1 MASKTKP
8 GFYAVATGRK
18 PGIYTNWDECK
29 AQVLNYNGAKY
40 KKFVNHHEAESWI
53 SLNVGPD
60 VARKAMD
67 DFLGSHPEYKQSTGT
82 MSSSAVTAVSTAT
95 SINTKPLPSTELRA
109 SPATEVTRIASYPAH
124 QGQDSNSPL
133 IVYTDGACRGNGQ
146 DGSIAGVGVW
156 WGHDDSR
163 NICER
168 CPGNQTNNR
177 AELIQ
182 AIIRALETAPMDR
195 PLIIKSDSQYS
206 INCLTIWLQS
216 WKDRGWKTAKG
227 TPVLNVPLIRYAEI
241 MLEERRNFAKQSV
254 EFVKVLGH
262 SGEVG
267 NEGADRLANLGA
279 TMPAVPDRD
288 WEDLIQQ
295 VRARMS
301 MASPPRPTALRSPRN
316 LPRELPLPPPVAP
329 AASRAFSPL
338 PVAARPDLPS
348 PAPRAQ
354 KPAEPAGPPQPNPQR
369 RDSDKEIPPEELEV
383 YANCLLSHEEFLR
396 EAAEEG
402 LL

>member
-1 MASKTKP
+1 MSSKTKP
-8 GFYAVATGRK
+8 GFYAVAIGRK

-40 KKFVNHHEAESWI
+40 KKLANHHDAESWI

-67 DFLGSHPEYKQSTGT
+67 DFLKSHPVYGDPTCTHIPPADPAIPPSTF
-82 MSSSAVTAVSTAT
+82 
-95 SINTKPLPSTELRA
+95 INTEPLPSSEPRA
-109 SPATEVTRIASYPAH
+109 PAATEITRPASSSDL
-124 QGQDSNSPL
+124 QDENPNSPL

-146 DGSIAGVGVW
+146 DGSVAGIGVW
-156 WGHDDSR
+156 WGNDDPR
-163 NICER
+163 NLCER

-177 AELIQ
+177 AELI
-182 AIIRALETAPMDR
+182 AIIRVLETAPMDR

-206 INCLTIWLQS
+206 INCLTEWLPS
-216 WKDRGWKTAKG
+216 WKSRDWKTARG
-227 TPVLNVPLIRYAEI
+227 MPVLNVPLIRYADI
-241 MLEERRNFAKQSV
+241 MLEERRDYAKQPV
-254 EFVKVLGH
+254 KFEKVLGH
-262 SGEVG
+262 SGEIG

-279 TMPAVPDRD
+279 TRPAVPDRD

-301 MASPPRPTALRSPRN
+301 LASPPHPTIPGRSRN
-316 LPRELPLPPPVAP
+316 LLPRTKSL
-329 AASRAFSPL
+329 
-338 PVAARPDLPS
+338 S
-348 PAPRAQ
+348 PAPRTQ
-354 KPAEPAGPPQPNPQR
+354 KSSEPTALQPEPR
-369 RDSDKEIPPEELEV
+369 LRDLDGEIPSEELEV
-383 YANCLLSHEEFLR
+383 YANCLLTDDEFLR